1 MRIKALLVSATVI
14 GLSLFSAAFAAE
26 NGAAA
31 LFDVNES
38 ESSAGGRT
46 LCVQIKNVP
55 QNSGYDTLYVLKS
68 ETALDD
74 GIITADEASTGVFFG
89 ESTNKG
95 GNFDFKFRINGAD
108 SGIYTM
114 ISGGNTPEG
123 NLKSRSIKFWYNSEG
138 LKNEKLSALNAN
150 ITAENLEAGNK
161 DEWYTDFANPAYLN
175 AKEAVVSII
184 SSVKPATGYKN
195 QFELEEAFGFA
206 CDVINSD
213 DVDSEKIAAYAKN
226 RNDRIGFDFTNT
238 DYVQYSDAVL
248 QRLKNVLDGKKGISE
263 IKNIEDVRAAFRE
276 ACAIVCIDK
285 TVDHS
290 KAIENLKRY
299 NDIFKLDF
307 TTKLPYL
314 DEYEVAKAFTDTNYT
329 SAAEIVNDYNAR
341 VDELYSIY
349 KNSNKG
355 NGSGGNGSG
364 GGGGSKGGGSAL
376 TPSVVNPGDIGKI
389 TGANNG
395 FADVS
400 SEHWAQSYIQFVK
413 DNKIMQGDENG
424 YFRPDD
430 NITREEWV
438 KTVLTA
444 FVIDTTDAVC
454 EFSDVT
460 TDRWSY
466 PYIAKAF
473 EMMIIN
479 GVSDSLFAPMQNI
492 SRQDAAVMF
501 CRAARAAREG
511 ALSDIA
517 ISNFTDAADIADYAM
532 EPINMLYRLEIVNGY
547 EDGAFRPNAPIT
559 RAEAA
564 KIIYTALDKLG

>member
-14 GLSLFSAAFAAE
+14 GSCLFSAAFAAE
-26 NGAAA
+26 NGAAT

-95 GNFDFKFRINGAD
+95 GNFDFKFRINDAD

-114 ISGGNTPEG
+114 ISGGNTPGG

-150 ITAENLEAGNK
+150 VTAENLEAGNR
-161 DEWYTDFANPAYLN
+161 DEWYMDFTNPAYLN
-175 AKEAVVSII
+175 AKEAIVSII
-184 SSVKPATGYKN
+184 NAVKPETGYRN

-226 RNDRIGFDFTNT
+226 RNDRIGFDFTNA
-238 DYVQYSDAVL
+238 DYVQYSDDVL
-248 QRLKNVLDGKKGISE
+248 QRLKTVLDGKRENSE
-263 IKNIEDVRAAFRE
+263 IKNMEDVRAAFIE

-285 TVDHS
+285 TVDYS
-290 KAIENLKRY
+290 KVIGNLKRY

-314 DEYEVAKAFTDTNYT
+314 DDYEVAKAFIDTNYT
-329 SAAEIVNDYNAR
+329 SVAEIVNDYNGR
-341 VDELYSIY
+341 VDELYAIY
-349 KNSNKG
+349 TNSNKG
-355 NGSGGNGSG
+355 NGG
-364 GGGGSKGGGSAL
+364 GGGGSKGGGSTL
-376 TPSVVNPGDIGKI
+376 TPSVINPGDIDKI

-395 FADVS
+395 FTDVS
-400 SEHWAQSYIQFVK
+400 SEHWAHSYIQFVK
-413 DNKIMQGDENG
+413 DNKIMQGYEDG
-424 YFRPDD
+424 CFRPDD
-430 NITREEWV
+430 NISREEWV

-454 EFSDVT
+454 AFADVT

-473 EMMIIN
+473 EMIIIN
-479 GVSDSLFAPMQNI
+479 GISDSLFAPMQNI

-517 ISNFTDAADIADYAM
+517 ISNFTDAAEIADYAM

-547 EDGAFRPNAPIT
+547 DDGTFRPNAPIT